1 MNYLVTALI
10 LILKEVSFF
19 GLTDWIKLNIHK
31 TRDYK
36 KPYDCFFC
44 LSVWANVITTILL
57 ITITGN
63 IYYISE
69 FGISIL
75 ISKLIDLQ
83 WNKN

>member
-1 MNYLVTALI
+1 MNYFVTAII

-19 GLTDWIKLNIHK
+19 GLTDFIKIKFHK
-31 TRDYK
+31 TKQYT

-44 LSVWANVITTILL
+44 LSVWVNS
-57 ITITGN
+57 ITIIAVLFYSQN
-63 IYYISE
+63 FSYIYD

-75 ISKLIDLQ
+75 ISKIIDLQ